1 MLTRSRGFTL
11 IEVAATLGA
20 LAAVG
25 AAGAIAT
32 SQPREDAR
40 KIRDS
45 QQVRGIHQ
53 AMVIWAQNNQDVYPL
68 PSAVDKAND
77 TVKDSGRAKDTTA
90 NIYSLLLYI
99 GSLSTEL
106 LVSPVENN
114 PSIEVDEDYGFEE
127 PKTAVKPKM
136 ALWDPSFAADFTG
149 GKKGNV
155 SYAHLQP
162 AGGRMDRWS
171 NTFSATEPIVG
182 TRGPEIKSVSKN
194 GGGTVTPKL
203 ANPASATLRF
213 YGGGAAWSG
222 WTAHNDNSVHFS
234 DRTIEDGK
242 PIKPRLHYTYKDAA
256 GKEWPDLWCY
266 DESDDAAS
274 GNTYLGIFTKAGEKP
289 KDYGAIWD

>member
-1 MLTRSRGFTL
+1 MMPQSRGFTL
-11 IEVAATLGA
+11 IEVAASLAA

-40 KIRDS
+40 KVKDS

-53 AMVIWAQNNQDVYPL
+53 AMVVWAQNNQDVYPL
-68 PSAVDKAND
+68 PSAFDKSND
-77 TVKDSGRAKDTTA
+77 TVKEVGRAKDTTA
-90 NIYSLLLYI
+90 NIYSMMVFAGFI
-99 GSLSTEL
+99 STEL
-106 LVSPVENN
+106 LVSPVEKN
-114 PSIEVDEDYGFEE
+114 PAIEVDEDYGFEA
-127 PKTAVKPKM
+127 PKAAVKPKT
-136 ALWDPSFAADFTG
+136 ALWDPSLAADFTG

-162 AGGRMDRWS
+162 AGKRMDRWS
-171 NTFSATEPIVG
+171 NTFSTTEPMVG

-194 GGGTVTPKL
+194 GDGAVTPKL
-203 ANPASATLRF
+203 ANPASVTLQF

-242 PIKPRLHYTYKDAA
+242 PIKPKLHYTYSDAA
-256 GKEWPDLWCY
+256 GKERPDIWCY
-266 DESDDAAS
+266 DESDDADS
-274 GNTYLGIFTKAGEKP
+274 GNTYLGIFTKAGERP